1 MGDGKMEFNEI
12 LRNLRKENNLEL
24 KVIANDLSI
33 PYNNIARYERGD
45 CEPSI
50 RTLILLAKYYK
61 VSVDY
66 LVGND
71 DKGVYISEQE
81 YKDIETNTKSL
92 DIMYKTL
99 KKIEKRKSN
108 SK

>member
-1 MGDGKMEFNEI
+1 MEFYEI
-12 LRNLRKENNLEL
+12 LRNLRKEKGVEL
-24 KVIANDLSI
+24 KDVANDLSI
-33 PYNNIARYERGD
+33 PYNNIARYERGA

-50 RTLILLAKYYK
+50 KTLILLAKYYK

-66 LVGND
+66 LIGNN

-99 KKIEKRKSN
+99 KKIEKRKTN